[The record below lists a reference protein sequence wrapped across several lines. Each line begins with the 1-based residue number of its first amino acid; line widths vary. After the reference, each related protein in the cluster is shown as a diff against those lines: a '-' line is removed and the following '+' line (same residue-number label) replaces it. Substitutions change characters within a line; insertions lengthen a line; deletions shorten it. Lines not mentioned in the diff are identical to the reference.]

1 MSTTYSAS
9 CACGFSG
16 TYATQSYADRALR
29 GHSCEKHRARAAARE
44 RRLAREA
51 KVDRT
56 PKPCLHPV
64 ANHQHGTRTAY
75 VLDRCRCTPC
85 SKANA
90 AAENSRERQKAYG
103 RYDRYV
109 DAEPARVHLVE
120 LAAYGIGLKRVS
132 KLSGVS
138 NGSLTK
144 IVYGTYASIQGP
156 SRGRYGKGDLLRG
169 PAKRV
174 LRTTAERILAVEAVP
189 ANLGPRQVDHERGPM
204 ARQHLRALV
213 AIGWSMSELGRRVG
227 VPSAGNAVRLIT
239 SDDPIT
245 RGTVDRI
252 ERVFAEL
259 CMTPAPAL
267 GHRQKISVSRART
280 YATAHG
286 WLPPLAL
293 EDLVDVED
301 FERENGLLDE
311 AAIYRR
317 MHGDRR
323 VRLSQAEATE
333 LVDRWAAAGRPL
345 AECKRVTGINPHRF
359 RHATQA
365 SSPTDAANTQTLTT
379 DSDHQEAS

>member
-16 TYATQSYADRALR
+16 TYASQSYADRALR
-29 GHSCEKHRARAAARE
+29 GHSCEKHRARTAARE

-56 PKPCLHPV
+56 PKPCLHPRTD
-64 ANHQHGTRTAY
+64 HQHGTRAAY

-90 AAENSRERQKAYG
+90 TAENSRERQKAYG

-109 DAEPARVHLVE
+109 DAEPVRAHLAD

-144 IVYGTYASIQGP
+144 IRYGTYASIQGP

-174 LRTTAERILAVEAVP
+174 LRSTAERILSVEAVP
-189 ANLGPRQVDHERGPM
+189 ANLGPRQVDHERGPL
-204 ARQHLRALV
+204 ARTHLRALV

-227 VPSAGNAVRLIT
+227 VPSPGNAVRLIT

-252 ERVFAEL
+252 EHLFAEL
-259 CMTPAPAL
+259 CMTPAPELA
-267 GHRQKISVSRART
+267 HRLKISASRART
-280 YATAHG
+280 YAKAHG

-293 EDLVDVED
+293 EDLADTED
-301 FERENGLLDE
+301 FERESGLLDE

-323 VRLSQAEATE
+323 VRLNRAEAAE
-333 LVDRWAAAGRPL
+333 LVARWTAAGRPL
-345 AECKRVTGINPHRF
+345 ADCERVTGINPHRF
-359 RHATQA
+359 RRATP
-365 SSPTDAANTQTLTT
+365 SFSPTGSAIAQTLTT
-379 DSDHQEAS
+379 DSDRQEAS